1 MSVDFDTMR
10 SFISKIGPIVQ
21 KYAKQ
26 YGYKVASPIIAQA
39 CLESGYG
46 TSNKAKYHNYFG
58 LKYRKDRCSSASGSF
73 VDGSKEQRT
82 DGSYYDI
89 TDSWFKFKTME
100 DGVKGYF
107 EFISISNYD
116 PVRNNITDPIEY
128 VTILGKCNYYT
139 DLNYPNKI
147 RTIINSHNLT
157 KYDTGFDTDKVQTPV
172 STVQPVQEK
181 KYYRVRKT
189 WENTKS
195 QIGAYEILDNAKKAA
210 DQNQGYYVFDSDGKL
225 VYPISKPKL
234 VPIIDN
240 KKETKLAIGDTIKL
254 LTNTYYNGKK
264 IPAWVHKQILYYRG
278 EDNRGWKF
286 STKKA
291 GAVTGVVKAGMLERI

>member
-1 MSVDFDTMR
+1 MSADFDTMR

-46 TSNKAKYHNYFG
+46 TSYKSKFNNFFG
-58 LKYRKDRCSSASGSF
+58 LKYRNNRCPSASGSF
-73 VDGSKEQRT
+73 VDGSKEQRK
-82 DGSYYDI
+82 DGTYYDI
-89 TDSWFKFKTME
+89 TDSWFKFNTME

-157 KYDTGFDTDKVQTPV
+157 KYDTGFDTNTIQTLV
-172 STVQPVQEK
+172 STAQPVQEN

-189 WENTKS
+189 WEDAKS
-195 QIGAYEILDNAKKAA
+195 QLGAYEILDNAKKMA
-210 DQNQGYYVFDSDGKL
+210 DQNPGYYVFDPEGKSI
-225 VYPISKPKL
+225 YPIKIPFNVL
-234 VPIIDN
+234 ANN
-240 KKETKLAIGDTIKL
+240 KKETKLEIGDTIKL
-254 LTNTYYNGKK
+254 LTKTYYNGKK
-264 IPAWVHKQILYYRG
+264 IPAWVLKLPLYFRG
-278 EDNRGWKF
+278 IDSRGCKF
-286 STKKA
+286 STKKN
-291 GAVTGVVKAGMLERI
+291 GPITGVVKLDMLEKI